1 MRDKYTSRM
10 QDQKIVRQGITIA
23 IFLSA
28 FPALLIHLAKLE
40 GIVEI
45 YIASL
50 FYTFILMLWAYMFY
64 SHYQNKVGLEIKALV
79 KKERIISGE
88 LLMIN
93 TEEKLKNVMSLEF
106 ERCYN
111 QKIESSI
118 IFFDVDELGEINTK
132 YGYNV
137 GDQVVIE
144 IIRSTKNYME
154 ASDVIKDSGAVMA
167 RIKGDTFALVL
178 PSITVKR
185 AYIET
190 ETLKTVI
197 EQLDLGISENIT
209 CRFAVLSMHHW
220 ISEDKFLELAY
231 EKLNLAKSYGK
242 GVIV

>member
-1 MRDKYTSRM
+1 MREKYTSRM
-10 QDQKIVRQGITIA
+10 KDKKVARQGLVIA
-23 IFLSA
+23 LVLSV
-28 FPALLIHLAKLE
+28 FPALLIHFANLE
-40 GIVEI
+40 GIVEL

-50 FYTFILMLWAYMFY
+50 VYTFILMVCAYMFY
-64 SHYQNKVGLEIKALV
+64 MHYQDKVGLEIKDLV

-118 IFFDVDELGEINTK
+118 IFFDVDELGEINSK
-132 YGYNV
+132 YGYNI

-144 IIRSTKNYME
+144 IIMSTKNYME
-154 ASDVIKDSGAVMA
+154 ISDTIRGSGAVLA

-178 PSITVKR
+178 PSISVKR

-197 EQLDLGISENIT
+197 EQLDLGITEKVT
-209 CRFAVLSMHHW
+209 CRFAVLSMQHW

-231 EKLNLAKSYGK
+231 EKLKLAKSYGK

>member
-1 MRDKYTSRM
+1 MRDNYTLRM
-10 QDQKIVRQGITIA
+10 KDKKVARQGLMIA
-23 IFLSA
+23 LFLSV
-28 FPALLIHLAKLE
+28 FPALFIHFVQLK
-40 GIVEI
+40 GIVEL
-45 YIASL
+45 YFGAL
-50 FYTFILMLWAYMFY
+50 VYTLILMLCAYMFY
-64 SHYQNKVGLEIKALV
+64 MRYQDKVGLEIKNLV

-118 IFFDVDELGEINTK
+118 IFFDVDELGEINSK

-144 IIRSTKNYME
+144 IILSTKNYME
-154 ASDVIKDSGAVMA
+154 ISDTIRGSGAVLS

-178 PSITVKR
+178 PSISVKC
-185 AYIET
+185 AYTET
-190 ETLKTVI
+190 EMLKTAI
-197 EQLDLGISENIT
+197 EQLDLGISEKVT
-209 CRFAVLSMHHW
+209 CRFAVLSLQHW

-231 EKLNLAKSYGK
+231 EKLKIAKSYGK